1 MTKQTAN
8 KIHRLT
14 RAARRNGW
22 TVESGVDA
30 PLPTSYTQRPREWVE
45 IQTEG
50 ADRAFDYV
58 QHAVSAGVVVG
69 GERKWL
75 SLAEL
80 IRRTEAGRID
90 LKAAAVAA

>member
-8 KIHRLT
+8 KIYRLT

-22 TVESGVDA
+22 TVTRGIDTA
-30 PLPTSYTQRPREWVE
+30 QDRGYGTDREWVE

-50 ADRAFDYV
+50 DDRAFVYV
-58 QHAVSAGVVVG
+58 EDGLTVGIVVG
-69 GERKWL
+69 GDRKWL

-90 LKAAAVAA
+90 RKAEAVTA